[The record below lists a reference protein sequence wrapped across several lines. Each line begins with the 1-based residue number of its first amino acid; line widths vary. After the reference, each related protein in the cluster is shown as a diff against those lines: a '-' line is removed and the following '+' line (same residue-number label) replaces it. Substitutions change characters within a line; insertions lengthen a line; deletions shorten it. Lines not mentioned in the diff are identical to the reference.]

1 MDYSNQIK
9 NCDDNIIAYAE
20 QLRAAQIRRLGA
32 KEGTTEKEAASFI
45 EHMARKKLNQFVDLK
60 NELKARVAEAVEPLK
75 ER

>member
-20 QLRAAQIRRLGA
+20 QLRAAQIRRLA
-32 KEGTTEKEAASFI
+32 AQEGTEKEAASFI

-60 NELKARVAEAVEPLK
+60 NELKSRVAEAVEPLK

>member
-20 QLRAAQIRRLGA
+20 AMRTAQKSRLAAP
-32 KEGTTEKEAASFI
+32 EGPAKEAASFM

-60 NELKARVAEAVEPLK
+60 FDLIARVEPLK